1 VVVPQPR
8 VLESRNEALS
18 YSVETVV
25 MNLSP
30 WVEAVLRLLLAVGL
44 GAGIGYQRERA
55 GKAAGMRTLILVGA
69 GAALFTVVSIFGF
82 GAEGV
87 DISRIAAGV
96 VVGVGFIGAGVI
108 LRGQREEEVAGLT
121 TAATIWVT
129 AGVGLA
135 AGAGMY
141 LVAVIAAAVIL
152 GILLLPKIRG

>member
-1 VVVPQPR
+1 
-8 VLESRNEALS
+8 
-18 YSVETVV
+18 
-25 MNLSP
+25 MSP
-30 WVEAVLRLLLAVGL
+30 WVEAILRVLLAVAL

-55 GKAAGMRTLILVGA
+55 GKAAGLRTLVLVGA

-82 GAEGV
+82 GTQGV
-87 DISRIAAGV
+87 DISRVAAGV

-129 AGVGLA
+129 AAIGLA

-141 LVAVIAAAVIL
+141 LVAVIAAAIIL

>member
-1 VVVPQPR
+1 M
-8 VLESRNEALS
+8 EAME
-18 YSVETVV
+18 V
-25 MNLSP
+25 SP
-30 WVEAVLRLLLAVGL
+30 WVEAILRVLLAVAL

-55 GKAAGMRTLILVGA
+55 GKAAGLRTLVLVGA

-82 GAEGV
+82 GTEGV
-87 DISRIAAGV
+87 DISRVAAGV

-141 LVAVIAAAVIL
+141 LVAVIAAATIL
-152 GILLLPKIRG
+152 GILLLPKVRG